1 MLATFRRDDGR
12 YVDNAE
18 SHPQGFNP
26 ANLERHGLTEQDV
39 VVVEAGD
46 EPWAKRLVDGEVVD
60 DTEKIAALQEEE
72 DSRRA
77 SRDQKAIRKQAA
89 IQKLTALGL
98 TEEEIAA
105 LVS

>member
-1 MLATFRRDDGR
+1 MLATFRKDDGG

-26 ANLERHGLTEQDV
+26 ANLERHGLTDQDV
-39 VVVEAGD
+39 IVVDAGE
-46 EPWAKRLVDGEVVD
+46 EPWVKRLVDGEVVD

-72 DSRRA
+72 ASRR
-77 SRDQKAIRKQAA
+77 SVVEQKATRRAAA